1 MAKIEKVEVNRLSD
15 NFVLTVNVR
24 ITRRFKHRMWLALT
38 LIRLAARIY
47 PGKMLIEEEVG

>member
-47 PGKMLIEEEVG
+47 PGKMLIEEEVD